1 MPQRFRR
8 RAPGPPKRAFRNTG
22 VAPRLGSSGAT
33 CRIQPQSLS
42 IVSRIGETATLRKGT
57 LLQLIDKPRGDV
69 KDRTLAD
76 QGRSRIEWA
85 ASFMPVLAQIR
96 DRFAKEKPLTGVRI
110 GACLHVTTETANLM
124 LALKAG
130 GAEIELCASNPL
142 STQDDVAA
150 ALSEHFEVPTHAIK
164 GEDNATYYKH
174 IESVIATKPHM
185 TMDDGCDLVTT
196 IYTKHNHLLKDMI
209 GGCEETT
216 TGVIRLHAMEKDGVL
231 PFPVIAVN
239 DALTKHMFDNRYGT
253 GQSTIDGII
262 RATNVLIAGHTCVVV
277 GYGWCGRG
285 VASRAKGLGAHVVV
299 TEIDPRKALE
309 AAMDGFAVMSIAEAA
324 KVGDIFVTL
333 TGNYH
338 VIGMQHFEAMKDG
351 AIVCNSGHF
360 NDELDLESLA
370 KAALSKTK
378 PRDFVDA
385 YKLPSG
391 RTVRVLAEGRLI
403 NLAAA
408 EGHPAA
414 VMDMSFA
421 NQGMAAAYLAQNYKT
436 LEKKVYSVPDEIDQ
450 EVALLKLAA
459 MKITIDTPTP
469 EQVKY
474 MASWSEGT

>member
-1 MPQRFRR
+1 VRDL
-8 RAPGPPKRAFRNTG
+8 A
-22 VAPRLGSSGAT
+22 
-33 CRIQPQSLS
+33 
-42 IVSRIGETATLRKGT
+42 
-57 LLQLIDKPRGDV
+57 
-69 KDRTLAD
+69 LAD
-76 QGRSRIEWA
+76 AGKSRIEWA

-96 DRFAKEKPLTGVRI
+96 DRFAKTKPLAGVRI

-130 GAEIELCASNPL
+130 GADIALCASNPL

-150 ALSEHFEVPTHAIK
+150 ALAHHYEIPTFAIK
-164 GEDNATYYKH
+164 GEDEKTYYSH
-174 IESVIATKPHM
+174 IEAVIAAKPQM
-185 TMDDGCDLVTT
+185 SMDDGCDLVTT

-231 PFPVIAVN
+231 PYPVIAVN

-253 GQSTIDGII
+253 GQSTLDGVI
-262 RATNVLIAGHTCVVV
+262 RATNVLIAGSTVVVV

-309 AAMDGFAVMSIAEAA
+309 ANMDGFEVLTMAQAA
-324 KVGDIFVTL
+324 KVGDVFITV
-333 TGNYH
+333 TGNFH
-338 VIGMQHFEAMKDG
+338 VIRKEHFEVMKNG

-360 NDELDLESLA
+360 NDELDLDALE
-370 KAALSKTK
+370 ALSTGKTT
-378 PRDFVDA
+378 PREFVEA
-385 YKLPSG
+385 YALTNG
-391 RTVRVLAEGRLI
+391 RTVRVLGQGRLI
-403 NLAAA
+403 NLAGG

-421 NQGMAAAYLAQNYKT
+421 NQAMAAAYLAQNYQT
-436 LEKKVYSVPDEIDQ
+436 LEKKVYSVPDHIDE
-450 EVALLKLAA
+450 EVAQLKLAA
-459 MKITIDTPTP
+459 FGIEIDTPTA

>member
-1 MPQRFRR
+1 MQ
-8 RAPGPPKRAFRNTG
+8 T
-22 VAPRLGSSGAT
+22 
-33 CRIQPQSLS
+33 
-42 IVSRIGETATLRKGT
+42 
-57 LLQLIDKPRGDV
+57 IDRPLGDV
-69 KDRTLAD
+69 RDRSLAES
-76 QGRSRIEWA
+76 GRSRIEWS

-96 DRFAKEKPLTGVRI
+96 ERFEHEKPLAGVRI

-124 LALKAG
+124 LALQAG

-150 ALSEHFEVPTHAIK
+150 ALSESYAIPTHAIK

-174 IESVIATKPHM
+174 IEAVVATKPHM

-196 IYTKHNHLLKDMI
+196 IYTKHNHLLADMI

-231 PFPVIAVN
+231 PFPVVAVN

-262 RATNVLIAGHTCVVV
+262 RATNVLIAGHTLVVV

-309 AAMDGFAVMSIAEAA
+309 AAMDGFQVMPIAEAA
-324 KVGDIFVTL
+324 KVGDVFVTV

-338 VIGMQHFEAMKDG
+338 VIAGEHFAAMKDG

-360 NDELDLESLA
+360 NDELDLEALE
-370 KAALSKTK
+370 ALSTGKVK
-378 PRDFVDA
+378 PRPFVDA
-385 YKLPSG
+385 YRLKNG
-391 RTVRVLAEGRLI
+391 RTVRVLGEGRLI

-421 NQGMAAAYLAQNYKT
+421 NQAMAAAYLARNHAS
-436 LEKKVYSVPDEIDQ
+436 LEKKVYSVPDDIDQ
-450 EVALLKLAA
+450 EVAQLKLLA
-459 MKITIDTPTP
+459 MKIGIDTPTD
-469 EQVKY
+469 EQRKY